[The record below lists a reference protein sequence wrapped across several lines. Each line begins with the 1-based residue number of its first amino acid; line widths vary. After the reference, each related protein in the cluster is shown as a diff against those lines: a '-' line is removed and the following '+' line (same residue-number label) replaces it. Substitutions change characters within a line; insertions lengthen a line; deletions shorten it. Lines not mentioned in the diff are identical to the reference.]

1 MQESLGHMVGI
12 FDGHRGTFCADYLAQ
27 EVPKMIVQGWKLSK
41 EARNEK
47 QISLSDT
54 FKRIH
59 IISLTFLFLFGELIF
74 MAKSCK

>member
-41 EARNEK
+41 EARNG
-47 QISLSDT
+47 QQTSLSDT
-54 FKRIH
+54 FTRIQ
-59 IISLTFLFLFGELIF
+59 IISLTFIVPF
-74 MAKSCK
+74 C